1 MHMCTRMHT
10 QDTHVYMCVHTEHM
24 YTQTY
29 MCAFMYTLVHTEHV
43 HTCICMYIPKNIRIN
58 IHTGVC
64 PKNIRMYIQ
73 VLCLGGYT
81 RALDSPVT

>member
-1 MHMCTRMHT
+1 
-10 QDTHVYMCVHTEHM
+10 M
-24 YTQTY
+24 Y
-29 MCAFMYTLVHTEHV
+29 AFMYTLVHTEHV
-43 HTCICMYIPKNIRIN
+43 HTCICMYIPKNIRVN

-64 PKNIRMYIQ
+64 PMNIRMYIQ